1 MFSKMRRVKENPKQE
16 TVQVEDDMVRKVENL
31 EELVSKRTA
40 GLEETREQLEKLSD
54 NSEGSEGG
62 ENKAGGA
69 TDALFSHPGQP
80 AAELSVEVE
89 KVGESEEETGAEK
102 PGKDKAAEL
111 LLVKEDAEET
121 KESEDEEDSLKNL
134 FSNDEEEV
142 NPLAGLINSLPD
154 VTASELLNEA
164 QEIKIIVRERRH
176 R

>member
-16 TVQVEDDMVRKVENL
+16 TVQVEEDMVRKVENL
-31 EELVSKRTA
+31 EELVSKGTV
-40 GLEETREQLEKLSD
+40 GLEATREQLEKLSD

-62 ENKAGGA
+62 ENKAEEA
-69 TDALFSHPGQP
+69 ADVLFSRPGQP

-89 KVGESEEETGAEK
+89 KLGESGEETGAEK
-102 PGKDKAAEL
+102 PGKDEMAEL
-111 LLVKEDAEET
+111 LLVKEEAEET
-121 KESEDEEDSLKNL
+121 EESDEDSLKNL
-134 FSNDEEEV
+134 FSDDEEEV

>member
-16 TVQVEDDMVRKVENL
+16 TVQVEEDMVRKVENL
-31 EELVSKRTA
+31 EELVSKGTV
-40 GLEETREQLEKLSD
+40 GLEATREQLEKLSD

-62 ENKAGGA
+62 ENKAEEVA
-69 TDALFSHPGQP
+69 DELFSRPGKP

-89 KVGESEEETGAEK
+89 KLGESGEETGAEK
-102 PGKDKAAEL
+102 PGEDEMAEL
-111 LLVKEDAEET
+111 LLVKEEAEET
-121 KESEDEEDSLKNL
+121 EENEEDSLKNL
-134 FSNDEEEV
+134 FSDDEEEV

-164 QEIKIIVRERRH
+164 QEVSVIVRARRH